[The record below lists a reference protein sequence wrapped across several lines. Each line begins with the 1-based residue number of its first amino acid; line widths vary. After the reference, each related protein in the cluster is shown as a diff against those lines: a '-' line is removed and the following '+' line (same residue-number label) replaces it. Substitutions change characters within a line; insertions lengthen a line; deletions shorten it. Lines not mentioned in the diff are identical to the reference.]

1 MTAVFYMLSTFTTSV
16 HFLKL
21 PSLLT
26 SYSSVHV
33 PLTVSCFSK
42 VQIGFTFLVPAHLGS
57 PGKRAVKRVCVCVHV
72 HGSGQGASYGG
83 YGQPMSSSQPAAEV
97 MEPSQQQLTQSTYQG
112 PAAAVV
118 PSVGGA
124 ASGGSGQAPSAGY
137 VGQQPTPAAQQQ
149 QTFNPNSRLVC
160 CTSDARK
167 AFAFLFL
174 CSFCFS

>member
-1 MTAVFYMLSTFTTSV
+1 MCHSLSLASV
-16 HFLKL
+16 KSRLVL
-21 PSLLT
+21 PFWYRLT
-26 SYSSVHV
+26 WVV
-33 PLTVSCFSK
+33 LEKGPLN
-42 VQIGFTFLVPAHLGS
+42 GY
-57 PGKRAVKRVCVCVHV
+57 VCVHV

-83 YGQPMSSSQPAAEV
+83 YGQPMSSSQPATEV

-112 PAAAVV
+112 PAAAVA

-124 ASGGSGQAPSAGY
+124 TSGGSGQAPSAGY

-167 AFAFLFL
+167 VFAFLFL